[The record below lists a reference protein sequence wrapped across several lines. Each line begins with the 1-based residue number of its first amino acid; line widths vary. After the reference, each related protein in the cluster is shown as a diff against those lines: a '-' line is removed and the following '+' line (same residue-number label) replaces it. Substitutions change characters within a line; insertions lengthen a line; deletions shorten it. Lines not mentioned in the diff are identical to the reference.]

1 MAITTISNHRLPPLR
16 LFAQSEQ
23 ALRLGLSDIQL
34 LRFKFYDLI
43 IEQKEL
49 LFINRMN
56 LYFRDI
62 SNGRVGD
69 RKNQKLRV

>member
-16 LFAQSEQ
+16 LFAQGEQ

-34 LRFKFYDLI
+34 LRVKFYEVI

-49 LFINRMN
+49 WFINKMN

-69 RKNQKLRV
+69 G